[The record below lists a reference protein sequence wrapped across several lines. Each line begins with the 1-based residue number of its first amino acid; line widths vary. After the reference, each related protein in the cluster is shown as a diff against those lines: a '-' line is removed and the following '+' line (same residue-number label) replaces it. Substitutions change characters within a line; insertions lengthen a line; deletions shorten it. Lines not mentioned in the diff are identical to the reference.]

1 MHRSILAPANLSL
14 KLKTLVRS
22 LLLIMIL
29 LAGNQCVK
37 IKYSTSGASIP
48 VEAKTFSVQ
57 PLVNTATIVN
67 PNLAQLI
74 TDKLRDKMESQT
86 PLKSINGM
94 GDLDFD
100 GTITAYDVRPVSIQ
114 GDDLAAKNR
123 LTISIRMRYTSLYEE
138 KFNFDKT
145 FTRFEDFD
153 GNTEF
158 SSVEDGLVELI
169 VNRLIEDIFNESV
182 VNW

>member
-1 MHRSILAPANLSL
+1 MKNI
-14 KLKTLVRS
+14 LKTHPAALSFLLVGLS
-22 LLLIMIL
+22 FFVFS
-29 LAGNQCVK
+29 QCVK

-48 VEAKTFSVQ
+48 AEAKSFSVQ

-67 PNLAQLI
+67 PVLAQLI
-74 TDKLRDKMESQT
+74 TDKLRDKLESQT
-86 PLKSINGM
+86 PLKSINGI

-100 GTITAYDVRPVSIQ
+100 GTITTYDVKPVSIQ

-123 LTISIRMRYTSLYEE
+123 LTISLRMRYTSVYDE
-138 KFNFDKT
+138 KYNFDKT
-145 FTRFEDFD
+145 FSRFEDFD

-158 SSVEDGLVELI
+158 NQVEDGLVELI